1 MSNKREHLTATNE
14 TDYWSLRSATFNTLF
29 QQLNMP
35 NVKRIIRILN
45 HLKDSQES
53 VVLEHYEVEF
63 KSFVKLQA
71 QAKDFVKFLSTL
83 ERQFKNISNGDL
95 KGITETMSS
104 LLNGLKL
111 IWTISKHINTQEE
124 EFEKILRAIS
134 NEICQKVRD
143 KIDLRNLFTK
153 NQYDLNPA
161 METIE
166 AGIQV
171 LQKWL
176 DEFIRT
182 KTDIEQQ
189 NTIIRWEFTNPKLFQ
204 DQAKHMIKVL

>member
-1 MSNKREHLTATNE
+1 LSNKREHLTATNE

>member
-1 MSNKREHLTATNE
+1 
-14 TDYWSLRSATFNTLF
+14 
-29 QQLNMP
+29 
-35 NVKRIIRILN
+35 
-45 HLKDSQES
+45 
-53 VVLEHYEVEF
+53 
-63 KSFVKLQA
+63 
-71 QAKDFVKFLSTL
+71 
-83 ERQFKNISNGDL
+83 
-95 KGITETMSS
+95 MSS